1 MKIGILTQ
9 PLHNNYGGLL
19 QNFALQKVL
28 KGLGHEVLTINIK
41 GRESSFIRKCASISK
56 RVVLKIFGRST
67 GKIRKFPTVQ
77 EKKIIS
83 EHTSQFVVRN
93 INTTKPINRKVNE
106 GLLSEYAFEAYV
118 VGSDQVWRPRYSPQQ
133 STFFLDFLK
142 NNSNVK
148 KLSYAA
154 SFGVSDWEFNQKQTE
169 EFSPLLKQFDA
180 VSVRE
185 DSAVDLCKR
194 YFDVDATHLLDPTML
209 LDKEVYIS
217 LVEKQNIGKS
227 PGNLFIYILD
237 KNEEKSAIVDSVAN
251 KYKLEPFTV
260 MAKRGFSE
268 PGKRDIKDCVFP
280 PVEEWIR
287 GFMDAEFVITDSFH
301 GTVFSI
307 LFNRPFIAIA
317 NKSRGTTRFTSLL
330 KMFNLE
336 NRLIFSPEELNLDK
350 VKEIDWGNVN
360 EILEQDKE
368 RAIFFLKRNLL

>member
-28 KGLGHEVLTINIK
+28 TGLGHEAITINVVHNRKNLIK
-41 GRESSFIRKCASISK
+41 NLFWLGMRVLLKLSGRRLRVLRTRPSKKES
-56 RVVLKIFGRST
+56 
-67 GKIRKFPTVQ
+67 
-77 EKKIIS
+77 KIIS
-83 EHTSQFVVRN
+83 QHTSQFVERN
-93 INTTKPINRKVNE
+93 INTTELIKRKVNVRV
-106 GLLSEYAFEAYV
+106 LSEYSFDTYI
-118 VGSDQVWRPRYSPQQ
+118 VGSDQVWRPCYSPQL
-133 STFFLDFLK
+133 STYFLDFLK
-142 NNSNVK
+142 DNTNVK
-148 KLSYAA
+148 KLAYAA
-154 SFGVSDWEFNQKQTE
+154 SFGVSEWEFNKKQTL
-169 EFSPLLKQFDA
+169 EFGMLLKLFDA

-185 DSAVDLCKR
+185 DSGVELCKR
-194 YFDVDATHLLDPTML
+194 YFDVEVTHLLDPTML
-209 LDKEVYIS
+209 LTKDDYIS
-217 LVEKQNIGKS
+217 LVEKENIKES
-227 PGNLFIYILD
+227 PGNLFTYILD
-237 KNEEKSAIVDSVAN
+237 SSSKKNSVVNKIAN
-251 KYKLEPFTV
+251 KYDLKPFSV
-260 MAKRGFSE
+260 MQPKSFIDVDRNGI
-268 PGKRDIKDCVFP
+268 DDCVFP

-287 GFMDAEFVITDSFH
+287 GFMDAEFVVTDSFH